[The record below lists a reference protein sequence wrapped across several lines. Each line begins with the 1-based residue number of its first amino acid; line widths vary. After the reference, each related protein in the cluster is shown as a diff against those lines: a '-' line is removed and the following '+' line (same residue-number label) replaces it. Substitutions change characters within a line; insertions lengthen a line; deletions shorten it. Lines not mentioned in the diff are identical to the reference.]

1 MLVLLPAPT
10 GTRVISANLLPIS
23 YIWLIILINQRSHL
37 PCLLLGI
44 FFKIDSSIYILRKTG
59 VLFQHTAL

>member
-10 GTRVISANLLPIS
+10 GTRVIPAYLLPAP
-23 YIWLIILINQRSHL
+23 YIRLLILINHCPHL

-44 FFKIDSSIYILRKTG
+44 FFKIDSSADILRKTG
-59 VLFQHTAL
+59 VLL